1 LTDKVRQL
9 ESAGFRLVLD
19 KPQCSNVCF
28 WYIPPSLRG
37 QEETPE
43 WWAKVGKV
51 APLVK
56 ERMMKEGTAMVTYNP
71 LGNLV
76 NFFRVV
82 VPNLDI
88 STSDMDFLID
98 EIVRLGEDIV
108 ISN

>member
-1 LTDKVRQL
+1 MKQKIYIVL
-9 ESAGFRLVLD
+9 ELFNFKLKSTTHGLFII
-19 KPQCSNVCF
+19 Q
-28 WYIPPSLRG
+28 
-37 QEETPE
+37 
-43 WWAKVGKV
+43 V